1 MKTVYCPVKD
11 GQINGDDCLL
21 ICDVADKLISSNILP
36 DGVKWSEEQCSVCK
50 SCKHHADL
58 NE

>member
-21 ICDVADKLISSNILP
+21 ICDVSDRLVKPKALP
-36 DGVKWSEEQCSVCK
+36 EDIEWDEQQRINCK
-50 SCKHHADL
+50 ACKYHTDIKG
-58 NE
+58 